1 MRILKKTFEEQVEHL
16 CRVEKWR
23 RKDAMMKVQSD
34 WSEEEAILSRSNKKT
49 TTLDESYKPEE
60 SSNWHKHFGTQSI
73 VVRRVKETR
82 DQLLANTWNELPLES
97 PLYELG
103 PSHFFNVFNNYNGYI
118 IPIIDPKLSIPN
130 SLIAHEFVYREK
142 FPDHE
147 ICPIKEAAFKW
158 HDDYLRNENSIHL
171 EDFNRSLAQCRSNLE
186 RFLKAPKEPV
196 WADIIKTFFYM
207 DENWQESCGFITQK
221 DIQDYLREHGDKR
234 YRGLSEKDRMWTAPF
249 QKAQRFVPITSSLLG
264 RAKTRPKMI
273 KEAV

>member
-16 CRVEKWR
+16 CQVEKWR
-23 RKDAMMKVQSD
+23 RKDATLKVQSD
-34 WSEEEAILSRSNKKT
+34 WSEEEAILSKSKKKRT
-49 TTLDESYKPEE
+49 SLDESYKPEE
-60 SSNWHKHFGTQSI
+60 SSSWHKHFGTQSI

-118 IPIIDPKLSIPN
+118 IPIIDSKLSIPN
-130 SLIAHEFVYREK
+130 SLIVHEFVYREK

-158 HDDYLRNENSIHL
+158 HDDYLKNENSIHL
-171 EDFNRSLAQCRSNLE
+171 EDFKQSLVKCRFNLE
-186 RFLKAPKEPV
+186 RFLKAPKVPI
-196 WADIIKTFFYM
+196 WADIIKTYFYM

-221 DIQDYLREHGDKR
+221 DIQNYLQEHGDKR

-249 QKAQRFVPITSSLLG
+249 QKAQKFVPITSSLLG
-264 RAKTRPKMI
+264 RAKTRPKMM